1 MMDLQFTLDF
11 LKDLAQNNHKEWMDD
26 NKKRYLEAKSNVIEL
41 VDDVITKV
49 SSFDPSIST
58 LEPKKCLFRINRD
71 IRFSKN
77 KDPYKTNFG
86 AFLVEG
92 GKKSGNP
99 GYYIHIQPGNNFLG
113 GGIYQPPSETLQKV
127 RQEID
132 YNGKELKS
140 IINDKTFSE
149 TYPEPHS
156 ADSLKTAPKGYPK
169 DHEHIELLQ
178 LKHYVFMRQATDKEV
193 TSKGFPENVARDFKV
208 LFPFNQFLSKSL
220 D

>member
-1 MMDLQFTLDF
+1 MDLQFTLDF
-11 LKDLAQNNHKEWMDD
+11 LKDLAKNNHKEWMDD
-26 NKKRYLEAKSNVIEL
+26 NRKRYLEAKDQVLEL
-41 VDDVITKV
+41 VNDVIAK
-49 SSFDPSIST
+49 SSTFDPAISI
-58 LEPKKCLFRINRD
+58 LDPKKCLFRINRD

-86 AFLVEG
+86 AFLVDG
-92 GKKSGNP
+92 GKKSGDP

-113 GGIYQPPSETLQKV
+113 GGIYQPPAETLQKV

-132 YNGKELKS
+132 YNGKDLKA
-140 IINDKTFSE
+140 IINDDGFRKV
-149 TYPEPHS
+149 YPEPHA

-178 LKHYVFMRQATDKEV
+178 LKHYVFMRKATDKEV
-193 TSKGFPENVARDFKV
+193 TSKSFADNVAKDFKV
-208 LFPFNQFLSKSL
+208 LYPFNQFLSRAL

>member
-1 MMDLQFTLDF
+1 MDLQFTLDF
-11 LKDLAQNNHKEWMDD
+11 LKDLANNNHKEWMDA
-26 NKKRYLEAKSNVIEL
+26 NKKRYLKAKENVIEL
-41 VDDVITKV
+41 VNDVINKT
-49 SSFDPSIST
+49 SAFDPSISA

-99 GYYIHIQPGNNFLG
+99 GYYMHIQPGNNFLG
-113 GGIYQPPSETLQKV
+113 GGIYQPSSETLQKV

-140 IINDKTFSE
+140 IINSTSFQSI
-149 TYPEPHS
+149 YPEPHA

-169 DHEHIELLQ
+169 DHKYIELLQ
-178 LKHYVFMRQATDKEV
+178 LKHYVFMRKATDKEV
-193 TSKGFPENVARDFKV
+193 TTADFADKVAKDFKV
-208 LFPFNQFLSKSL
+208 LYPFNQFLSKAL